1 MNIIRLYETLALDSA
16 SLRTISENDII
27 RVEKQIN
34 IAKRLDASIDAN
46 VAAYLI
52 EALRRYPEAFYILTQ
67 QPELYNL
74 WAGTSYPNSH
84 FTAVETPTDFE
95 AIQALIQAYLLDDLA
110 LAIEQKMAENKF
122 EDLLKLMAYHAFFPE
137 ELQQRILRKCT
148 QKIDFAIS
156 QFQNSRTD
164 TARIAYIKTSSF
176 YRFLNFFTTPELDD
190 KIQTLLNIVVDAFNN
205 KTHSSADTVMVAMAS
220 YKPFD
225 EELEET
231 LLNNRDVVFG
241 NPNTTSQS
249 TSGFNWRVFFVIVF
263 ILLKI
268 AVVSNRCDRDSN
280 VPPIEL
286 EGLTVDSSGVKLDRY
301 YTQMRFKID
310 SFQVFLTQFDPSKIT
325 QVKPK
330 DRLVTGS
337 NPFTTFYNDQV
348 SSSGNE
354 RFQRIKNKSNYDVIV
369 LENVIVYDSIKMPAK
384 AYYIKAKESFELNT
398 SDYNKRILNFYVGRN
413 LASFQDPSRHY
424 FIGNHSEVEFRFS
437 ILAPNAKAL
446 IKEDC
451 RFEGPIV
458 IREEKGQVEVIT
470 QESNATLEEIKDAAT
485 IK

>member
-1 MNIIRLYETLALDSA
+1 MNIIRLYETLAIDTTT
-16 SLRTISENDII
+16 LRTISESDII
-27 RVEKQIN
+27 RIEKQIN

-74 WAGTSYPNSH
+74 WAGTSYPNTH

-148 QKIDFAIS
+148 QKIDFAVN
-156 QFQNSRTD
+156 QFHNSHTD

-241 NPNTTSQS
+241 NPNTTSRS
-249 TSGFNWRVFFVIVF
+249 TSGFNWRVFFVIAF
-263 ILLKI
+263 ILFKI
-268 AVVSNRCDRDSN
+268 AVVSDRCDRDSN
-280 VPPIEL
+280 APPIEL

-354 RFQRIKNKSNYDVIV
+354 RFQRIKNKTNYDVIV

-413 LASFQDPSRHY
+413 LASFQDPSRYY
-424 FIGNHSEVEFRFS
+424 FIGNHSEVEYRFS

-446 IKEDC
+446 IKENC

-470 QESNATLEEIKDAAT
+470 QESNATLEKIKDAAT

>member
-1 MNIIRLYETLALDSA
+1 MNIIRLYESLALDTA
-16 SLRTISENDII
+16 QLRTISESDII
-27 RVEKQIN
+27 RIEKQIN

-46 VAAYLI
+46 VSAYLI
-52 EALRRYPEAFYILTQ
+52 EALRRYPEAFYILIQ
-67 QPELYNL
+67 QSELYNL
-74 WAGTSYPNSH
+74 WAGTSYPDSH
-84 FTAVETPTDFE
+84 FIAVELPTDFD
-95 AIQALIQAYLLDDLA
+95 AIHALIQAYLLDDLA
-110 LAIEQKMAENKF
+110 LAIEQKMTENKF

-148 QKIDFAIS
+148 QKIDFAVS
-156 QFQNSRTD
+156 QFHNSRTD

-176 YRFLNFFTTPELDD
+176 YRFLNFFTTHELDD
-190 KIQTLLNIVVDAFNN
+190 KIRTLLNIVVDAYND
-205 KTHSSADTVMVAMAS
+205 KTHSSADTVMVAMAA

-263 ILLKI
+263 ILFKI
-268 AVVSNRCDRDSN
+268 AVLSNRCDNDSSASP
-280 VPPIEL
+280 VEF

-337 NPFTTFYNDQV
+337 NPFTTFYNDPPIDR
-348 SSSGNE
+348 E
-354 RFQRIKNKSNYDVIV
+354 MKTFQTIRNKSDYEVIV
-369 LENVIVYDSIKMPAK
+369 LEHIVVYDSIKMPTK
-384 AYYIKAKESFELNT
+384 AHYIKPYSTLQLNT
-398 SDYNKRILNFYVGRN
+398 SDQAKRILNFYAGRQ
-413 LASFQDPSRHY
+413 LASFQDPSKHY
-424 FIGNHSEVEFRFS
+424 FIGNHSEVEYRFS
-437 ILAPNAKAL
+437 VLASNAKTL
-446 IKEDC
+446 IQEDC
-451 RFEGPIV
+451 RYTGTIELVAENGVLQF
-458 IREEKGQVEVIT
+458 EEKGGNSVVQSIQDKAVI
-470 QESNATLEEIKDAAT
+470 E
-485 IK
+485 